1 VERPLDHARQSGT
14 VASIEQ
20 LVAESVVES
29 SRGRLWPGFEVMR
42 ARLPGGLLEVDGL
55 HTHTL
60 AVNVGH
66 AFRLDGRVDGHAA
79 NGSMATGAIKIV
91 EAGIRSRWMWDGSA
105 PIEMLHVS
113 LADDVV
119 RASAA
124 ELDVSLDP
132 SIPTRIAVDDAR
144 LERLIRLLGDELQQ
158 RAVSSLVAEALRV
171 ELVTH
176 LLITHSSLAGR
187 AVVRRPKR
195 RLGARTL
202 RLLDDYIETHLGHDV
217 SLGDLAA
224 LAGVSRFHFARTF
237 RETVGQP
244 PHRYVLG
251 RRIERAR
258 ELLRSPSL
266 PLREIAARTG
276 FADQSHLTRQI
287 KRAYG
292 ATPGALRAG

>member
-1 VERPLDHARQSGT
+1 M
-14 VASIEQ
+14 ASIES
-20 LVAESVVES
+20 LVAESVIES
-29 SRGRLWPGFEVMR
+29 SRGRLWPGFEVMH

-60 AVNVGH
+60 AMNVGH
-66 AFRLDGRVDGHAA
+66 AFRLAGRVDGHAA
-79 NGSMATGAIKIV
+79 NGSMSNGAIKIV
-91 EAGIRSRWMWDGSA
+91 EAGVRSRWSWDCSV

-113 LADDVV
+113 VADDVV
-119 RASAA
+119 RAGAV
-124 ELDVSLDP
+124 ELDVPLEP
-132 SIPTRIAVDDAR
+132 AIATRVGFEDAR
-144 LERLIRLLGDELQQ
+144 LERLIRLLGEELQG

-171 ELVTH
+171 DVVTH
-176 LLITHSSLAGR
+176 LLTAYSSLAGR
-187 AVVRRPKR
+187 AVVQRPRR

-202 RLLDDYIETHLGHDV
+202 KLLDDYIETHLGHDV

-224 LAGVSRFHFARTF
+224 LAGVSRFHFARMF
-237 RETVGQP
+237 RDTVGHP

-276 FADQSHLTRQI
+276 FADQSHLTRAI
-287 KRAYG
+287 KRTYG

>member
-1 VERPLDHARQSGT
+1 
-14 VASIEQ
+14 VASIEH

-42 ARLPGGLLEVDGL
+42 ARLPGGRLDVDGL

-60 AVNVGH
+60 AVNVGD
-66 AFRLDGRVDGHAA
+66 AFRLDGRVEGHAA
-79 NGSMATGAIKIV
+79 AASMTTGAIKIV
-91 EAGIRSRWMWDGSA
+91 EAGLRSRWSWDRDLT
-105 PIEMLHVS
+105 IEMLHVS
-113 LADDVV
+113 VADDVV

-124 ELDVSLDP
+124 ELEAP
-132 SIPTRIAVDDAR
+132 CEPAIGTRVGFEDTR
-144 LERLIRLLGDELQQ
+144 LEHLIRMLGEEV
-158 RAVSSLVAEALRV
+158 RERPVSSLVAEALRV
-171 ELVTH
+171 ELVMH
-176 LLITHSSLAGR
+176 LLATYSSLAGR
-187 AVVRRPKR
+187 AVVRPPK

-202 RLLDDYIETHLGHDV
+202 KLLDDYIETHLGHDV
-217 SLGDLAA
+217 ALGDLAA

-237 RETVGQP
+237 RATVGQP

-276 FADQSHLTRQI
+276 FADQSHLTRAI
-287 KRAYG
+287 KRTYG